1 MNLFID
7 CEFNGFQG
15 ELISMALVDE
25 QGNYFY
31 EVLRC
36 AHPTPWVTG
45 HVMTVLNKSPIER
58 SSFQQKLAAFLSSY
72 RVVNIIADWPE
83 DLSHFCNMLISGA
96 GRRLVTPPL
105 SMALCTDV
113 QFQSRIPHN
122 ALEDARALAVAYTQK
137 RVPTLLPKPA
147 PGMSVQ
153 EYAGGKPGQQYN
165 G

>member
-36 AHPTPWVTG
+36 THPTPWVAG
-45 HVMTVLNKSPIER
+45 HVMTVLNKAPIEK
-58 SSFQQKLAAFLSSY
+58 SIFQQKLATFLSAY
-72 RVVNIIADWPE
+72 LVAHIIADWPE
-83 DLSHFCNMLISGA
+83 DLAHFCNMLISGA

-105 SMALCTDV
+105 SMGLCTDL

-122 ALEDARALAVAYTQK
+122 ALEDARALAKAYVQRRVANM
-137 RVPTLLPKPA
+137 PKLMPVMA
-147 PGMSVQ
+147 AQ
-153 EYAGGKPGQQYN
+153 EVAASNPNQQYS

>member
-25 QGNYFY
+25 QGNFFY

-36 AHPTPWVTG
+36 QHPTPWVEG
-45 HVMTVLNKSPIER
+45 HVMSVLNKAPIER
-58 SSFQQKLAAFLSSY
+58 SAFQQKLATFLSGY
-72 RVVNIIADWPE
+72 RIAHVVADWPE
-83 DLSHFCNMLISGA
+83 DLAHFCNILISGA

-105 SMALCTDV
+105 SMALCTDL

-122 ALEDARALAVAYTQK
+122 ALEDARALAKAYGQRRATTVA
-137 RVPTLLPKPA
+137 KPMVA
-147 PGMSVQ
+147 AQESSVN
-153 EYAGGKPGQQYN
+153 KPGQQYS